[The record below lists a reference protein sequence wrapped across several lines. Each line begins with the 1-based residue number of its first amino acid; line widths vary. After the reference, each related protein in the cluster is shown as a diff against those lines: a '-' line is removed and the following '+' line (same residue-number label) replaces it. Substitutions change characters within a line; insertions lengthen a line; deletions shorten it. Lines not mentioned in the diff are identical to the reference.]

1 MLMAVREHA
10 GVRGD
15 VEETLEG
22 GREEGE
28 AARARP
34 RVERLPVAAGE
45 TGTEM
50 CRMESAVHASRFWG
64 SRFVFTFG
72 SRFAVRGSRFIV
84 HGSRFAVRGSR
95 FIVHGSRFTVHGSRF
110 AVRGSRFTV
119 RGSLFAVHC
128 SRFAVRGSEP

>member
-22 GREEGE
+22 GREAGE

-45 TGTEM
+45 TGPEM
-50 CRMESAVHASRFWG
+50 SRVESAVHASRFWG

-72 SRFAVRGSRFIV
+72 SRFSV
-84 HGSRFAVRGSR
+84 HRSWFT
-95 FIVHGSRFTVHGSRF
+95 VHRSRFTVHGSL
-110 AVRGSRFTV
+110 FTV
-119 RGSLFAVHC
+119 RD
-128 SRFAVRGSEP
+128 SEP